1 MLYTNAFYYLC
12 PLRGRF
18 ILYRSHARGAVSLV
32 PVHFRILSIIFR
44 LAFATAEVSMVE
56 R

>member
-18 ILYRSHARGAVSLV
+18 ILYKCHAHEAVFLV
-32 PVHFRILSIIFR
+32 PIHFRILLIIFR
-44 LAFATAEVSMVE
+44 LACATAEVSIVE